1 MVIFSA
7 LPFLQIADIIE
18 MLNMQGF
25 IRRKRWRHI
34 QVLPRSMIHSWI
46 MCHMR
51 NGQIIWKGSR
61 KEIEGDL
68 EDFYMEQFDDVE
80 DTVDSFTVSEN
91 SGDLGDFRKRG
102 SK

>member
-1 MVIFSA
+1 MAAIITEEWRINKGT
-7 LPFLQIADIIE
+7 FLSLI
-18 MLNMQGF
+18 
-25 IRRKRWRHI
+25 HI
-34 QVLPRSMIHSWI
+34 Y
-46 MCHMR
+46 
-51 NGQIIWKGSR
+51 

-68 EDFYMEQFDDVE
+68 EDFYMEQFDDAE